1 MKQYKKLL
9 QDVLSNGAYRESRT
23 GVSTYSVFGRTLR
36 FDLTDGFP
44 VVTIKRVSLKSVF
57 AELLWFLKGSTNAR
71 ELNAM
76 GATIWDEWAIPMAI
90 TQKQTLSNYQRAM
103 ELANKEGLSIQD
115 AVNKLGGMGSDDKGH
130 AYLDEIGIP
139 REKEVTIVKE
149 GELGAIYGAQ
159 WRGWATSQNQRIDQI
174 KQLIQNLIDRPYSR
188 RHIVSAWNVED
199 LPNESES
206 PHQNVINGRMALAPC
221 HYAFQ
226 MYVRDMNLEQRL
238 VYHNKMNDE
247 KLMRPDLTEERACEE
262 FTAKLDELKVPT
274 RCLDCLVNQRSVDVP
289 LGLPFNIA
297 SYAMLTAI
305 IANEVGMGVGDLIF
319 SLGDAHI
326 YANQLEAVKEM
337 LQRECKPLPELRL
350 AFKEEYSVDDLVAAV
365 IGYDPHPAIA
375 IPIAV

>member
-9 QDVLSNGAYRESRT
+9 QDILSNGAYRESRT

-44 VVTIKRVSLKSVF
+44 VVTVKRVSLKSVF

-226 MYVRDMNLEQRL
+226 MYVPDMNLEQRL
-238 VYHNKMNDE
+238 V
-247 KLMRPDLTEERACEE
+247 
-262 FTAKLDELKVPT
+262 
-274 RCLDCLVNQRSVDVP
+274 
-289 LGLPFNIA
+289 
-297 SYAMLTAI
+297 
-305 IANEVGMGVGDLIF
+305 
-319 SLGDAHI
+319 
-326 YANQLEAVKEM
+326 
-337 LQRECKPLPELRL
+337 
-350 AFKEEYSVDDLVAAV
+350 
-365 IGYDPHPAIA
+365 
-375 IPIAV
+375 

>member
-1 MKQYKKLL
+1 MQQYQELL
-9 QDVLSNGAYRESRT
+9 RDILANGNTRGDRT
-23 GVSTYSVFGRTLR
+23 GVGTRSVFGRSLR
-36 FDLTDGFP
+36 FNLQDGFP
-44 VVTIKRVSLKSVF
+44 LLTIKQVPFKAVM
-57 AELLWFLKGSTNAR
+57 AELVWFLEGSTNNERLR
-71 ELNAM
+71 EL

-226 MYVRDMNLEQRL
+226 MYVRDMSLEQRL

-274 RCLDCLVNQRSVDVP
+274 RRLDCLVNQRSVDVP

-337 LQRECKPLPELRL
+337 LQRECKPLPKLRL

-365 IGYDPHPAIA
+365 FGYDPHPAIA